1 MRIIS
6 GKYKGRRLTSF
17 EADHIRPTSD
27 RVKESVFNIIMAEVA
42 GAKVLDLF
50 SGTGNIA
57 IEFSSRDALSIDA
70 VELHKKSL
78 QILRK
83 NIDLLKVD
91 NIQVIPK
98 DVFSFL
104 KTATEVYDIIFI
116 DPPFTEKIADPVML
130 ALKDAKV
137 FHDNTIIIIESSKHE
152 KLDLEYLPLKCYD
165 QRKFGDKSASFF
177 RKVSL

>member
-27 RVKESVFNIIMAEVA
+27 RVKESVFNIIFSYIE

-57 IEFSSRDALSIDA
+57 IEFSSREAALIDA
-70 VELHKKSL
+70 VEMHKKSL
-78 QILRK
+78 QILNK
-83 NIDLLKVD
+83 NVALVKAD

-98 DVFSFL
+98 DVFKFL
-104 KTATEVYDIIFI
+104 KDTTNEYDIVFI
-116 DPPFTEKIADPVML
+116 DPPFTEKIADKVMQ
-130 ALKDAKV
+130 AVKDSRIYNP
-137 FHDNTIIIIESSKHE
+137 NTIIIIESSKHE
-152 KLDLEYLPLKCYD
+152 KLDLEYAPLKCYD
-165 QRKFGDKSASFF
+165 QRKFGDKSVSFF
-177 RKVSL
+177 KVGE